1 LRALKTVIY
10 TEKAPKPIG
19 PYSQAVC
26 VNGWLYISGQIP
38 IDPATGR
45 LIEGSF
51 KDQVKRALE
60 NAKAILEAAGGSLE
74 SVVKV
79 TVYLKD
85 MSKFQEF
92 NEVYSEYF
100 KQAPPARS
108 VVGVSSLPRNVELM
122 IDLVAYLG
130 HCKS

>member
-1 LRALKTVIY
+1 LKTVIY

-60 NAKAILEAAGGSLE
+60 NAKAILEASGGSLE

-108 VVGVSSLPRNVELM
+108 VVGVSSLPRDAELM

>member
-1 LRALKTVIY
+1 MRALKTAIY

-26 VNGWLYISGQIP
+26 VNGWLYVSGQIP
-38 IDPATGR
+38 LDPATGR

-51 KDQVKRALE
+51 KDQVRRALE

-85 MSKFQEF
+85 MFKFQEF

-108 VVGVSSLPRNVELM
+108 VVEVSSLPRDAELM

>member
-1 LRALKTVIY
+1 MKTVIY

-26 VNGWLYISGQIP
+26 VNGWLYVSGQIP
-38 IDPATGR
+38 IDPATGG

-51 KDQVKRALE
+51 KDQVRRALE
-60 NAKAILEAAGGSLE
+60 NAKAILETSGGGLE

-108 VVGVSSLPRNVELM
+108 VVGVSSLPRNAELM

>member
-26 VNGWLYISGQIP
+26 VNGWLYVSGQIP

-108 VVGVSSLPRNVELM
+108 VVGVSSLPRDAELM

>member
-1 LRALKTVIY
+1 MKTVIY

-108 VVGVSSLPRNVELM
+108 VVGVSSLPRNAELM

>member
-1 LRALKTVIY
+1 LKTVIY

-51 KDQVKRALE
+51 KDQVERALE
-60 NAKAILEAAGGSLE
+60 NAKAILEASGGSLE

-100 KQAPPARS
+100 KQDPPARS
-108 VVGVSSLPRNVELM
+108 VVGVSSLPRNAELM

>member
-1 LRALKTVIY
+1 LKTVIY

-51 KDQVKRALE
+51 KDQVRRALE
-60 NAKAILEAAGGSLE
+60 NAKAILEASGGSLE

-108 VVGVSSLPRNVELM
+108 VVGVSSLPRDAELM

>member
-51 KDQVKRALE
+51 KDQVRRALE
-60 NAKAILEAAGGSLE
+60 NAKAILEAAGGSME

-79 TVYLKD
+79 AVYLKD

-108 VVGVSSLPRNVELM
+108 VVGVSSLPRNAELM

>member
-26 VNGWLYISGQIP
+26 VNGWLYVSGQIP

-51 KDQVKRALE
+51 KDQVRRALE
-60 NAKAILEAAGGSLE
+60 NAKAILEASGGSLE

-108 VVGVSSLPRNVELM
+108 VVGVSSLPRNAELM

>member
-1 LRALKTVIY
+1 MKTVIY

-51 KDQVKRALE
+51 KDQVRRALE
-60 NAKAILEAAGGSLE
+60 NAKAILEASGGNVE

-108 VVGVSSLPRNVELM
+108 VVGVSSLPRDAELM

>member
-1 LRALKTVIY
+1 LKTVIY

-51 KDQVKRALE
+51 KDQVRRALE
-60 NAKAILEAAGGSLE
+60 NAKAILEASGGSLE

-100 KQAPPARS
+100 KQDPPARS
-108 VVGVSSLPRNVELM
+108 VIGVSSLPRNAELM

-130 HCKS
+130 HCKG

>member
-1 LRALKTVIY
+1 LKTVIY

-108 VVGVSSLPRNVELM
+108 VVGVSSLPRNAELM

>member
-1 LRALKTVIY
+1 MKTVIY

-26 VNGWLYISGQIP
+26 VNGWLYVSGQIP

-51 KDQVKRALE
+51 KDQVRRALE
-60 NAKAILEAAGGSLE
+60 NAKAILEASGGSLE

-108 VVGVSSLPRNVELM
+108 VVGVSSLPRNAELM

>member
-51 KDQVKRALE
+51 KDQVRRALE
-60 NAKAILEAAGGSLE
+60 NAKAILEASGGSLE

-108 VVGVSSLPRNVELM
+108 VVGVSSLPRNAELM

>member
-1 LRALKTVIY
+1 MRALKTVIY

-26 VNGWLYISGQIP
+26 VDGWLYISGQIP
-38 IDPATGR
+38 IDPTTGR

-51 KDQVKRALE
+51 RDQVRRALE
-60 NAKAILEAAGGSLE
+60 NAKAILEAAGGGIE

-92 NEVYSEYF
+92 NEVYSEHF
-100 KQAPPARS
+100 KQTPPARS
-108 VVGVSSLPRNVELM
+108 VVGVSSLPRDAELM

-130 HCKS
+130 HCRS

>member
-1 LRALKTVIY
+1 LKTVIY

-51 KDQVKRALE
+51 KDQVRRALE
-60 NAKAILEAAGGSLE
+60 NAKAILETSGGSLE

-108 VVGVSSLPRNVELM
+108 VIGVSSLPRNAELM

>member
-1 LRALKTVIY
+1 MKTVIY

-51 KDQVKRALE
+51 KDQVRRALE
-60 NAKAILEAAGGSLE
+60 NAKAILEASGGSLE

-108 VVGVSSLPRNVELM
+108 VVGVSSLPRDAELM